1 MITLIFTDLPPRMP
15 AYKPGSRGYHKRSP
29 TRIMVPVNMG
39 SDDESSGNGSVSDDR
54 TCRPDHGMP
63 EKAYLVR
70 NAVHSYKSM
79 S

>member
-1 MITLIFTDLPPRMP
+1 
-15 AYKPGSRGYHKRSP
+15 
-29 TRIMVPVNMG
+29 MVPVNMG
-39 SDDESSGNGSVSDDR
+39 SDDESSGNGSVSDDQ
-54 TCRPDHGMP
+54 TCRLDHEMP